1 MAHGLSC
8 SSACRIFPDQGWNP
22 CPLPWQKDSLP
33 PTPCPLST
41 QDRHLIPRLSHCTV
55 VLLLPL
61 VADMVLCGLLQ
72 SQVCGTGHRTA
83 GMFVS

>member
-1 MAHGLSC
+1 MEAHLK
-8 SSACRIFPDQGWNP
+8 F
-22 CPLPWQKDSLP
+22 SLMSPYRVIP

-55 VLLLPL
+55 LLLLPL

-72 SQVCGTGHRTA
+72 SQVCGTGHRTT